1 VAYDEQL
8 DADTFPTVSAF
19 VPDEVF
25 MKIGFIG
32 LGRMGQGMGSRL
44 LSGGHD
50 LLVYNRTAGKAAEM
64 EKAGARV
71 APSIAAVCKDRELVI
86 TMVAD
91 DAALNDVA
99 LGQGGVRDSLP
110 KDAVHVS
117 MGTHS
122 AAAIQTVAAAHK
134 QAGQPFVAAPVLGR
148 PDAAA
153 AGQIVIVCAGPAEAL
168 KKCEPAF
175 SVLGRKTMA
184 AASAPEAAIAIK
196 LANNFVLGCAVETMA
211 EGFALV
217 RKYGVNPQVFYD
229 VMTEGLFAAP
239 AYKVYGKLIVD
250 SSYDKP
256 GFTVKLGLK
265 DIKLALAA
273 AELVGVPLP
282 SGSVVR
288 DRLIGAIAHGDG
300 DKDWAVLGKEQGRAC
315 GLE

>member
-1 VAYDEQL
+1 
-8 DADTFPTVSAF
+8 
-19 VPDEVF
+19 
-25 MKIGFIG
+25 MRIGFIG
-32 LGRMGQGMGSRL
+32 LGRMGQGMGARIL
-44 LSGGHD
+44 GGGHE
-50 LLVYNRTAGKAAEM
+50 LLVYNRTAGKTADL
-64 EKAGARV
+64 EKAGAKV
-71 APSIAAVCKDRELVI
+71 ASTMAAVCQGREIVI
-86 TMVAD
+86 SMVAD
-91 DAALNDVA
+91 DAALHEVVLSA
-99 LGQGGVRDSLP
+99 GGVRDSLA
-110 KDAVHVS
+110 KDAVHVA

-122 AAAIQTVAAAHK
+122 AAAIRGVAAAHHDT
-134 QAGQPFVAAPVLGR
+134 GQSFVAAPVLGR

-153 AGQIVIVCAGPAEAL
+153 AGQVVIVCAGPAAAL
-168 KKCEPAF
+168 AQCAPVF
-175 SVLGRKTMA
+175 SVLGRKTMDA
-184 AASAPEAAIAIK
+184 GSAPDAAIAIK

-211 EGFALV
+211 EAFALV
-217 RKYGVNPQVFYD
+217 RKYGVNPQVFHD

-300 DKDWAVLGKEQGRAC
+300 DRDWAVLGKEQGRAC
-315 GLE
+315 GLD

>member
-1 VAYDEQL
+1 
-8 DADTFPTVSAF
+8 
-19 VPDEVF
+19 

-32 LGRMGQGMGSRL
+32 LGRMGRGMAARVLG
-44 LSGGHD
+44 GGHD
-50 LLVYNRTAGKAAEM
+50 LLVYNRTAEKSADLV
-64 EKAGARV
+64 KAGAKIAATV
-71 APSIAAVCKDRELVI
+71 AAVCKDRDLVI
-86 TMVAD
+86 SMVAD
-91 DAALNDVA
+91 DAALEA
-99 LGQGGVRDSLP
+99 ITLGPGGVREVLA
-110 KDAVHVS
+110 KGAIYVS

-122 AAAIQTVAAAHK
+122 AGAIRAVAAALK
-134 QAGQPFVAAPVLGR
+134 ENGQAFVAAPVLGR

-153 AGQIVIVCAGPAEAL
+153 AGQLVIVCAGPADAL
-168 KKCEPAF
+168 KACEPAF
-175 SVLGRKTMA
+175 SVIGRKTME

-211 EGFALV
+211 EAFSLV
-217 RKYGVNPQVFYD
+217 RKYGVDPQVFYD

-288 DRLIGAIAHGDG
+288 DRLVGAIGHGDG

>member
-1 VAYDEQL
+1 
-8 DADTFPTVSAF
+8 
-19 VPDEVF
+19 
-25 MKIGFIG
+25 MRIGFIG
-32 LGRMGQGMGSRL
+32 LGRMGQGMASRL
-44 LSGGHD
+44 LGGGHD
-50 LLVYNRTAGKAAEM
+50 LLIYNRSAGKTADLA
-64 EKAGARV
+64 KAGAKV
-71 APSIAAVCKDRELVI
+71 ASSVAELCKDRELVI
-86 TMVAD
+86 SMVAD
-91 DAALNDVA
+91 DAALDAVT
-99 LGQGGVRDSLP
+99 LGADGVRAHL
-110 KDAVHVS
+110 ARGAIYCS

-122 AAAIQTVAAAHK
+122 AGAIQAVDAALKAN
-134 QAGQPFVAAPVLGR
+134 GQTFVAAPVLGR

-153 AGQIVIVCAGPAEAL
+153 AGQIVIVCAGPADAL

-175 SVLGRKTMA
+175 SVLGRKTME

-211 EGFALV
+211 EAFALV
-217 RKYGVNPQVFYD
+217 RKYGVQPQVFYD

-288 DRLIGAIAHGDG
+288 DRLVGALGHGEA
-300 DKDWAVLGKEQGRAC
+300 DKDWAVLGREAARAS
-315 GLE
+315 GIE

>member
-1 VAYDEQL
+1 
-8 DADTFPTVSAF
+8 
-19 VPDEVF
+19 

-32 LGRMGQGMGSRL
+32 LGRMGQGMSARL
-44 LSGGHD
+44 LSGEHD
-50 LLVYNRTAGKAAEM
+50 LLVYNRTAGKSAALES
-64 EKAGARV
+64 AGAKV
-71 APSIAAVCKDRELVI
+71 APTISAVCEGRDLVI
-86 TMVAD
+86 SMVAD
-91 DAALNDVA
+91 DAALDDVTLA
-99 LGQGGVRDSLP
+99 SGGVRDSLP
-110 KDAVHVS
+110 KNAVYAA

-122 AAAIQTVAAAHK
+122 AAAVQNVAHAFK
-134 QAGQPFVAAPVLGR
+134 ERSLSFVAAPVLGR

-153 AGQIVIVCAGPAEAL
+153 AGQIVVVCGGPAEAL

-175 SVLGRKTMA
+175 NTLGRKTME
-184 AASAPEAAIAIK
+184 AASLPEAAIAIK

-250 SSYDKP
+250 SSYNTP

-300 DKDWAVLGKEQGRAC
+300 DKDWAVLGREQARAS

>member
-1 VAYDEQL
+1 
-8 DADTFPTVSAF
+8 
-19 VPDEVF
+19 

-32 LGRMGQGMGSRL
+32 LGRMGQGMASRL
-44 LSGGHD
+44 LGGGHD
-50 LLVYNRTAGKAAEM
+50 LWLYNRTAGKTAELT
-64 EKAGARV
+64 KSGATLAGN
-71 APSIAAVCKDRELVI
+71 IAEVCSGRDLVI
-86 TMVAD
+86 SMVAD
-91 DAALNDVA
+91 DAALEAVT
-99 LGQGGVRDSLP
+99 LGPGGVRENLS
-110 KDAVHVS
+110 KGAVYCS

-122 AAAIQTVAAAHK
+122 AGAIQAVDAALKANG
-134 QAGQPFVAAPVLGR
+134 QAFVAAPVLGR

-153 AGQIVIVCAGPAEAL
+153 AGQIVIVSAGPADAL
-168 KKCEPAF
+168 KRCEPAF
-175 SVLGRKTMA
+175 SVMGRKTMEA
-184 AASAPEAAIAIK
+184 AGAPEAAIAIK

-211 EGFALV
+211 EAFAMV
-217 RKYGVNPQVFYD
+217 RKYGVQPQVFYD

-239 AYKVYGKLIVD
+239 AYKVYGKLMVD

-288 DRLIGAIAHGDG
+288 DRLVGALGHNEG
-300 DKDWAVLGKEQGRAC
+300 DKDWAVLGREAARAS

>member
-1 VAYDEQL
+1 
-8 DADTFPTVSAF
+8 
-19 VPDEVF
+19 
-25 MKIGFIG
+25 MRIGFIG
-32 LGRMGQGMGSRL
+32 LGRMGQGMASRL
-44 LSGGHD
+44 LGAGHD
-50 LLVYNRTAGKAAEM
+50 LLIYNRTAGKTADLA
-64 EKAGARV
+64 KSGAKVAG
-71 APSIAAVCKDRELVI
+71 SIAEVCRERELVI
-86 TMVAD
+86 SMVAD
-91 DAALNDVA
+91 DNALETVTFNP
-99 LGQGGVRDSLP
+99 GGVRDSLA
-110 KDAVHVS
+110 KDSIYCS

-122 AAAIQTVAAAHK
+122 AGVIQSIDAALKKNGQT
-134 QAGQPFVAAPVLGR
+134 FVAAPVLGR

-153 AGQIVIVCAGPAEAL
+153 AGQIVIVSAGPADAL

-175 SVLGRKTMA
+175 SVLARKTME

-211 EGFALV
+211 EAFALV

-288 DRLIGAIAHGDG
+288 DRLVGAIGHGDG
-300 DKDWAVLGKEQGRAC
+300 DKDWAVLGRESARSC

>member
-1 VAYDEQL
+1 
-8 DADTFPTVSAF
+8 
-19 VPDEVF
+19 

-32 LGRMGQGMGSRL
+32 LGRMGQGMAARVLG
-44 LSGGHD
+44 GGHD
-50 LLVYNRTAGKAAEM
+50 LLVYNRSAGKSSDLA
-64 EKAGARV
+64 KAGAKV
-71 APSIAAVCKDRELVI
+71 AANIADVCKDRDLVI
-86 TMVAD
+86 SMVAD
-91 DAALNDVA
+91 DAALDQTT
-99 LGQGGVRDSLP
+99 LGPGGVRESLP
-110 KDAVHVS
+110 KSAVYVA

-122 AAAIQTVAAAHK
+122 AGAIQSVDAALKAK
-134 QAGQPFVAAPVLGR
+134 ALAFVAAPVLGR

-153 AGQIVIVCAGPAEAL
+153 AGQLVIVCAGPSDAI
-168 KKCEPAF
+168 KKCEPVF
-175 SVLGRKTMA
+175 SVIGRKTME

-211 EGFALV
+211 EAFALV

-282 SGSVVR
+282 SASVVR
-288 DRLIGAIAHGDG
+288 DRLVGALGHDEGE
-300 DKDWAVLGKEQGRAC
+300 KDWAVLGREAARSC

>member
-1 VAYDEQL
+1 
-8 DADTFPTVSAF
+8 
-19 VPDEVF
+19 
-25 MKIGFIG
+25 MRIGFIG
-32 LGRMGQGMGSRL
+32 LGRMGQGMASRVL
-44 LSGGHD
+44 GGGHD
-50 LLVYNRTAGKAAEM
+50 LVVYNRSAGKSADLA
-64 EKAGARV
+64 KAGAKV
-71 APSIAAVCKDRELVI
+71 AATIADVCKDRDVVI
-86 TMVAD
+86 SMVAD
-91 DAALNDVA
+91 DAALEA
-99 LGQGGVRDSLP
+99 ITLGPGGVREHLP
-110 KDAVHVS
+110 TGAVYVS

-122 AAAIQTVAAAHK
+122 AGIIQSIDAALKAKGHS
-134 QAGQPFVAAPVLGR
+134 FVAAPVLGR

-153 AGQIVIVCAGPAEAL
+153 AGQIVIVCAGPAAAL
-168 KKCEPAF
+168 RQCEPAF
-175 SVLGRKTMA
+175 SLIGRKTME

-239 AYKVYGKLIVD
+239 SYKVYGKLMVD

-273 AELVGVPLP
+273 AELVSVPLP

-288 DRLIGAIAHGDG
+288 DRLVGAIAHGDG
-300 DKDWAVLGKEQGRAC
+300 DKDWAVLGREQARAC
-315 GLE
+315 GLES

>member
-1 VAYDEQL
+1 
-8 DADTFPTVSAF
+8 
-19 VPDEVF
+19 
-25 MKIGFIG
+25 MNIGFIG
-32 LGRMGQGMGSRL
+32 LGRMGQGMSARVL
-44 LSGGHD
+44 TGGHD
-50 LLVYNRTAGKAAEM
+50 LLVYNRTAGKAANLQQL
-64 EKAGARV
+64 GAKI
-71 APSIAAVCKDRELVI
+71 APTIAAVCRDRELVI
-86 TMVAD
+86 SMVAD
-91 DAALNDVA
+91 DAALNDIVFA
-99 LGQGGVRDSLP
+99 PGGLRDSL
-110 KDAVHVS
+110 ANGIHVA

-122 AAAIQTVAAAHK
+122 ASAIQSVSAAHQERG
-134 QAGQPFVAAPVLGR
+134 QAFVAAPVLGR
-148 PDAAA
+148 PEAAA
-153 AGQIVIVCAGPAEAL
+153 AGQIVIVCAGPRDAL
-168 KKCEPAF
+168 KKCEPVF
-175 SVLGRKTMA
+175 SVLGRKTME

-239 AYKVYGKLIVD
+239 AYKVYGKLMVD
-250 SSYDKP
+250 SSYDAP

-300 DKDWAVLGKEQGRAC
+300 DKDWAVLGREQARAS

>member
-1 VAYDEQL
+1 
-8 DADTFPTVSAF
+8 
-19 VPDEVF
+19 

-32 LGRMGQGMGSRL
+32 LGRMGQGMASRVL
-44 LSGGHD
+44 GGGHD
-50 LLVYNRTAGKAAEM
+50 LLIYNRSAGKSADL
-64 EKAGARV
+64 EKAGAKV
-71 APSIAAVCKDRELVI
+71 ASTIADVCKGRDLVI
-86 TMVAD
+86 AMVAD
-91 DAALNDVA
+91 DAALEQTT
-99 LGQGGVRDSLP
+99 LGPGGVRESMSTDTVYV
-110 KDAVHVS
+110 A

-122 AAAIQTVAAAHK
+122 AGAIQAVGAALREK
-134 QAGQPFVAAPVLGR
+134 GQAFVAAPVLGR

-153 AGQIVIVCAGPAEAL
+153 AGQLVIVCAGPPEAL
-168 KKCEPAF
+168 KRCEPVFA
-175 SVLGRKTMA
+175 VMGRKTME

-196 LANNFVLGCAVETMA
+196 LANNFVLGCAIETMA
-211 EGFALV
+211 EAFALV
-217 RKYGVNPQVFYD
+217 RKYGVNPQVFYE

-288 DRLIGAIAHGDG
+288 DRLVGAIGHGDG
-300 DKDWAVLGKEQGRAC
+300 DKDWAVLGKEQARAC

>member
-1 VAYDEQL
+1 
-8 DADTFPTVSAF
+8 
-19 VPDEVF
+19 
-25 MKIGFIG
+25 MRIGFIG
-32 LGRMGQGMGSRL
+32 LGRMGQGMATRVLG
-44 LSGGHD
+44 GGHD
-50 LLVYNRTAGKAAEM
+50 LLVYNRTAGKSAELA
-64 EKAGARV
+64 KAGAKAAGSV
-71 APSIAAVCKDRELVI
+71 AEVCRDRELVI
-86 TMVAD
+86 SMVAD
-91 DAALNDVA
+91 DAALEA
-99 LGQGGVRDSLP
+99 ITLGPGGVREHLP
-110 KDAVHVS
+110 KGAVYVS

-122 AAAIQTVAAAHK
+122 AGAIQAVDAALKEKGHA
-134 QAGQPFVAAPVLGR
+134 FVAAPVLGR

-168 KKCEPAF
+168 RKCEPVF
-175 SVLGRKTMA
+175 SILGRKTME

-217 RKYGVNPQVFYD
+217 RKYGVHPQVFFD

-288 DRLIGAIAHGDG
+288 DRLVGAIGHGDG
-300 DKDWAVLGKEQGRAC
+300 DKDWAVLGREQARAC

>member
-1 VAYDEQL
+1 
-8 DADTFPTVSAF
+8 
-19 VPDEVF
+19 
-25 MKIGFIG
+25 MRIGFIG
-32 LGRMGQGMGSRL
+32 LGRMGQGMASRL
-44 LSGGHD
+44 LGSGQD
-50 LLVYNRTAGKAAEM
+50 LIVYNRTAGKTADLA
-64 EKAGARV
+64 KAGAKV
-71 APSIAAVCKDRELVI
+71 ARSIAEVCRDRDLVI
-86 TMVAD
+86 SMVAD
-91 DAALNDVA
+91 DAALDAVTF
-99 LGQGGVRDSLP
+99 GPGGVRESLA
-110 KDAVHVS
+110 KSAIYCS

-122 AAAIQTVAAAHK
+122 AGAIQAVDAALK
-134 QAGQPFVAAPVLGR
+134 GNGQTFVAAPVLGR

-153 AGQIVIVCAGPAEAL
+153 AGQIVIVSAGPADAL
-168 KKCEPAF
+168 KRCEPAF
-175 SVLGRKTMA
+175 SVIGRKTME

-211 EGFALV
+211 EAFALV

-282 SGSVVR
+282 SASVVR
-288 DRLIGAIAHGDG
+288 DRLVGALGHGEG
-300 DKDWAVLGKEQGRAC
+300 DKDWAVLGRESARSC

>member
-1 VAYDEQL
+1 
-8 DADTFPTVSAF
+8 
-19 VPDEVF
+19 
-25 MKIGFIG
+25 MRIGFIG
-32 LGRMGQGMGSRL
+32 LGRMGQGMAARVLG
-44 LSGGHD
+44 GGHD
-50 LLVYNRTAGKAAEM
+50 LLVYNRTAGKTAEL
-64 EKAGARV
+64 AGGGAKV
-71 APSIAAVCKDRELVI
+71 TANIADACRDRDLVI
-86 TMVAD
+86 SMVAD
-91 DAALNDVA
+91 DAALEA
-99 LGQGGVRDSLP
+99 ITLGQGGVRENLS
-110 KDAVHVS
+110 KDAVYVS

-122 AAAIQTVAAAHK
+122 AGAIQSVDAALKASGK
-134 QAGQPFVAAPVLGR
+134 TFVAAPVLGR

-153 AGQIVIVCAGPAEAL
+153 AGQLVIVAAGPSAAL
-168 KKCEPAF
+168 KKCEPIFA
-175 SVLGRKTMA
+175 LMGRKTMEA
-184 AASAPEAAIAIK
+184 ATAPEAAIAIK

-211 EGFALV
+211 EAFALV

-288 DRLIGAIAHGDG
+288 DRLIGAIGHGDG
-300 DKDWAVLGKEQGRAC
+300 DKDWAVLGRESARAS

>member
-1 VAYDEQL
+1 
-8 DADTFPTVSAF
+8 
-19 VPDEVF
+19 

-32 LGRMGQGMGSRL
+32 LGRMGQGMASRI
-44 LSGGHD
+44 LSAGHD
-50 LLVYNRTAGKAAEM
+50 LLIYNRTAGKTADLA
-64 EKAGARV
+64 KAGAKV
-71 APSIAAVCKDRELVI
+71 AATIAEVCKDRDVVI
-86 TMVAD
+86 AMVAD
-91 DAALNDVA
+91 DAALEGVTTGPA
-99 LGQGGVRDSLP
+99 GVRDSLS
-110 KDAVHVS
+110 KECVFVS

-122 AAAIQTVAAAHK
+122 AGAIQVVDAALK
-134 QAGQPFVAAPVLGR
+134 QKGQTFVAAPVLGR

-153 AGQIVIVCAGPAEAL
+153 SGQIVIVCAGPAGAL
-168 KKCEPAF
+168 KKCEPVFA
-175 SVLGRKTMA
+175 VMGRKTME

-211 EGFALV
+211 EAFSLV

-239 AYKVYGKLIVD
+239 SYKVYGKLIVD
-250 SSYDKP
+250 SSYDTP

-288 DRLIGAIAHGDG
+288 DRLVGAIGHGDG
-300 DKDWAVLGKEQGRAC
+300 DKDWAVLGKEQARAC

>member
-1 VAYDEQL
+1 
-8 DADTFPTVSAF
+8 
-19 VPDEVF
+19 
-25 MKIGFIG
+25 MRIGLVG
-32 LGRMGQGMGSRL
+32 LGRMGQGMAARL
-44 LSGGHD
+44 LSGGHE
-50 LLVYNRTAGKAAEM
+50 LLVYNRTAGKAGEL
-64 EKAGARV
+64 EKAGAAV
-71 APSIAAVCKDRELVI
+71 APTVAAACKDREVVI
-86 TMVAD
+86 SMVAD
-91 DAALNDVA
+91 DTALNEVA
-99 LGQGGVRDSLP
+99 LGAGGIRESLP

-122 AAAIQTVAAAHK
+122 AGAIKALAAAHAERG
-134 QAGQPFVAAPVLGR
+134 QAFVAAPVLGR

-153 AGQIVIVCAGPAEAL
+153 AGQLVIVAAGPPAAL

-175 SVLGRKTMA
+175 GVMGRKTVEA
-184 AASAPEAAIAIK
+184 AATPESALAIK
-196 LANNFVLGCAVETMA
+196 LANNFVLGCAIETMA

-239 AYKVYGKLIVD
+239 AYKVYGKLMVD

-256 GFTVKLGLK
+256 GFTTRLGLK

-273 AELVGVPLP
+273 AELVNVPLP

-288 DRLIGAIAHGDG
+288 DRLVGAIAHGDG
-300 DKDWAVLGKEQGRAC
+300 DKDWAVLGREQARAC

>member
-1 VAYDEQL
+1 
-8 DADTFPTVSAF
+8 
-19 VPDEVF
+19 
-25 MKIGFIG
+25 
-32 LGRMGQGMGSRL
+32 
-44 LSGGHD
+44 
-50 LLVYNRTAGKAAEM
+50 
-64 EKAGARV
+64 
-71 APSIAAVCKDRELVI
+71 
-86 TMVAD
+86 
-91 DAALNDVA
+91 
-99 LGQGGVRDSLP
+99 
-110 KDAVHVS
+110 

-122 AAAIQTVAAAHK
+122 AGAIQAVDAAMKAN
-134 QAGQPFVAAPVLGR
+134 GQTFVAAPVLGR

-175 SVLGRKTMA
+175 SVMGRKTME

-211 EGFALV
+211 EAFALV
-217 RKYGVNPQVFYD
+217 RKYGVQPQVFYD

-288 DRLIGAIAHGDG
+288 DRLVGAIGHGES
-300 DKDWAVLGKEQGRAC
+300 DKDWAVLGREAARAS

>member
-1 VAYDEQL
+1 
-8 DADTFPTVSAF
+8 
-19 VPDEVF
+19 

-32 LGRMGQGMGSRL
+32 LGRMGQGMAARVLG
-44 LSGGHD
+44 GGHD
-50 LLVYNRTAGKAAEM
+50 LLVYNRSAGKSADLA
-64 EKAGARV
+64 KAGAKV
-71 APSIAAVCKDRELVI
+71 AANIADVCKDRDLVI
-86 TMVAD
+86 SMVAD
-91 DAALNDVA
+91 DAALEQTT
-99 LGQGGVRDSLP
+99 LGPGGVRESLP
-110 KDAVHVS
+110 KSAVYAA

-122 AAAIQTVAAAHK
+122 AGAIQAVDAALKAK
-134 QAGQPFVAAPVLGR
+134 GLTFVAAPVLGR

-153 AGQIVIVCAGPAEAL
+153 AGQLVIVAAGPADAL
-168 KKCEPAF
+168 KSCEPAF
-175 SVLGRKTMA
+175 SVIGRKTME

-211 EGFALV
+211 EAFALV

-288 DRLIGAIAHGDG
+288 DRLVGAIGHNEG
-300 DKDWAVLGKEQGRAC
+300 DKDWAVLGREAARAS